1 MLLVA
6 AFGVLALVL
15 AGVGMYG
22 VISYSV
28 LQRTPEFGVR
38 FALGAQRSQIFVMV
52 LKQGSRL
59 ACLGIVIGAVGALAA
74 THLMT
79 RFLYGV
85 QPTDPVTFVAVSIL
99 LMAIALLACYMPA
112 RKAMK
117 VDPMILLRYE

>member
-1 MLLVA
+1 
-6 AFGVLALVL
+6 VLALVL

-38 FALGAQRSQIFVMV
+38 IALGAQRSQIFVMV

-59 ACLGIVIGAVGALAA
+59 ASIGIAIGAVGALAA

-85 QPTDPVTFVAVSIL
+85 QPPTQ
-99 LMAIALLACYMPA
+99 
-112 RKAMK
+112 
-117 VDPMILLRYE
+117 